1 MDGPAKKK
9 AKRALPTLPAA
20 QSSGAAVLSALPL
33 ASLLAARP
41 TSAVVQSA
49 GKLKKKTVRKQC
61 ADEIDDI
68 FG

>member
-1 MDGPAKKK
+1 V
-9 AKRALPTLPAA
+9 LAA
-20 QSSGAAVLSALPL
+20 SPL
-33 ASLLAARP
+33 ASLLAAP
-41 TSAVVQSA
+41 PIAAMVQSA